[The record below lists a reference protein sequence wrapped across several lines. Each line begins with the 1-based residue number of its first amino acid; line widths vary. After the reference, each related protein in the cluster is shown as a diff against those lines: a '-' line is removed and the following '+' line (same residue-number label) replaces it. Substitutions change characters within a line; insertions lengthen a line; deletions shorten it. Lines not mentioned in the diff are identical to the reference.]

1 MPSTA
6 KLTFPL
12 VFNKKNTG
20 TPIRAADPKQSNCRF
35 VKLNKIFD
43 FTRVKSR
50 GTGIYAT
57 NQLTSLSNF
66 LMSMENAFRKRSC
79 LEQCEA

>member
-1 MPSTA
+1 MTSRGKPSLSYMARKNNGSMTIIMPSTA

-12 VFNKKNTG
+12 AFNRKNTG

-57 NQLTSLSNF
+57 N
-66 LMSMENAFRKRSC
+66 
-79 LEQCEA
+79 